1 MYKTLAAVG
10 VAAALLFA
18 APQGASALPGQGT
31 DTKNSAGIEKV
42 GYRSRHRHYKHR
54 HWRRGHGHNH
64 HRVLPKAEGHPHS
77 RQLAYP
83 LEKFYAPAVRRW
95 GFFWTVA
102 IHLPLVSHQAC
113 DCISG

>member
-1 MYKTLAAVG
+1 MYKILAAVG

-31 DTKNSAGIEKV
+31 DMKNSAGIEKV

-64 HRVLPKAEGHPHS
+64 HRYYRK
-77 RQLAYP
+77 
-83 LEKFYAPAVRRW
+83 RR
-95 GFFWTVA
+95 G
-102 IHLPLVSHQAC
+102 IHIHVN
-113 DCISG
+113 